1 MKKSKTVW
9 LIQQHSMP
17 PELGHY
23 NRQNNFGKYLKRDG
37 YNPIAFA
44 GSKLHN
50 SDVQMIK
57 DRRKFIMY
65 TNSECP
71 FCFIRTC
78 DYGNSKIKRIV
89 AELQFHW
96 NLYRNR
102 KRFPKPDIVLGS
114 SSYMMSACLA
124 IILAR
129 KFKCKSIVEIRDLW
143 PQTIVDYLGF
153 SPKNPIIRLL
163 YRVEKWMY
171 TNADELVFT
180 MEGGKDYIVEHK
192 LDKAHGGKVDLKKV
206 HHINNGVDLEKFIE
220 AKENNHFYDEDL
232 SDPDK
237 ICIVYTGSIRKANH
251 LEYILQIAI
260 YFVDKNIYFL
270 IWGQGDEKD
279 KLELMAKNEGL
290 INVKFKGYVEKNK
303 IPSILTQADVL
314 FLHLQ
319 YEPVIKY
326 GYSSNKFFDY
336 LAANKPIIADLDGKY
351 ELVRSNNIGI
361 VIPNDNSEKSAQMIM
376 AMIESNVG
384 FGKFISNISSVAR
397 KYDFANLTKKLEALL

>member
-23 NRQNNFGKYLKRDG
+23 NRQNNFGKYLKCDG

-50 SDVQMIK
+50 SDVQLIQ

-71 FCFIRTC
+71 FCFIKTC

-102 KRFPKPDIVLGS
+102 KKFPKPDIVLGS

-129 KFKCKSIVEIRDLW
+129 KFKCKSIVEVRDLW
-143 PQTIVDYLGF
+143 PQTIVDYLGY

-163 YRVEKWMY
+163 YCVEKWMY

-180 MEGGKDYIVEHK
+180 MEGGKDYIIEHK

-220 AKENNHFYDEDL
+220 ARENNHFYDEDL
-232 SDPDK
+232 ADPDK
-237 ICIVYTGSIRKANH
+237 ICIVYTGSIRRVNH
-251 LEYILQIAI
+251 LEYILQIVKN
-260 YFVDKNIYFL
+260 FLGTNIYFL
-270 IWGQGDEKD
+270 IWGQGYEKD
-279 KLELMAKNEGL
+279 SLKMQAQKEGL
-290 INVKFKGYVEKNK
+290 VNVKFKGYVEKNN
-303 IPSILTQADVL
+303 IPSILTQADIL
-314 FLHLQ
+314 FLHSQ
-319 YEPVIKY
+319 YEPVLRY
-326 GYSSNKFFDY
+326 GYSLNKLFDY
-336 LAANKPIIADLDGKY
+336 IAAGKPIIADLDGKY
-351 ELVRSNNIGI
+351 EIIRRNNIGI
-361 VIPNDNSEKSAQMIM
+361 VIPNNDPQKASEMIK
-376 AMIESNVG
+376 ALVYSSDG
-384 FGKFISNISSVAR
+384 FDKYIRNISDVA
-397 KYDFANLTKKLEALL
+397 KQYDFLNLTKKLEKLL

>member
-1 MKKSKTVW
+1 MKKSKTIW

-37 YNPIAFA
+37 YSPIAFA

-57 DRRKFIMY
+57 DKRKYIMY
-65 TNSECP
+65 TESECP
-71 FCFIRTC
+71 FCFIKTC
-78 DYGNSKIKRIV
+78 DYGNSRKKRII
-89 AELQFHW
+89 AEIQFHW

-102 KRFPKPDIVLGS
+102 KKFPKPDVVLGS

-124 IILAR
+124 IILAK
-129 KFKCKSIVEIRDLW
+129 KFKCKSIVEVRDLW
-143 PQTIVDYLGF
+143 PQTIVDYLGY
-153 SPKNPIIRLL
+153 SPKNPIIKFL
-163 YRVEKWMY
+163 YQVEKWMY
-171 TNADELVFT
+171 ANADELVFT
-180 MEGGKDYIVEHK
+180 MEGGKDYIIEHK

-232 SDPDK
+232 ADPDK
-237 ICIVYTGSIRKANH
+237 VCIVYTGSVRKANH
-251 LEYILQIAI
+251 LEYILQIAKH
-260 YFVDKNIYFL
+260 FVDTNVYFL
-270 IWGQGDEKD
+270 VWGQGDEKEQ
-279 KLELMAKNEGL
+279 LELKVKEEGL
-290 INVKFKGYVEKNK
+290 NNVKFKGYVEKNN
-303 IPSILTQADVL
+303 IPSILTQADLL

-336 LAANKPIIADLDGKY
+336 LAAEKPIIADLDGKY

-361 VIPNDNSEKSAQMIM
+361 VIPNDNSEMAAQMIM
-376 AMIESNVG
+376 AMIEAGNE
-384 FGKFISNISSVAR
+384 FREFTRNISGVAR
-397 KYDFANLTKKLEALL
+397 QYDFANLTKKLEELL

>member
-1 MKKSKTVW
+1 MKKSKTIW

-57 DRRKFIMY
+57 DKRKYMMY
-65 TNSECP
+65 TESECP
-71 FCFIRTC
+71 FCFIKTC
-78 DYGNSKIKRIV
+78 DYGNSRKKRIF
-89 AELQFHW
+89 AEIQFHW
-96 NLYRNR
+96 NLYRYG
-102 KRFPKPDIVLGS
+102 KKFPKPDVILGS

-129 KFKCKSIVEIRDLW
+129 KFKCKSIVEVRDLW
-143 PQTIVDYLGF
+143 PQTIVDYLGY
-153 SPKNPIIRLL
+153 SPKNPIIRIL
-163 YRVEKWMY
+163 YQVEKWMY

-180 MEGGKDYIVEHK
+180 MEGGKDYIIEHK
-192 LDKAHGGKVDLKKV
+192 LDVAHGGKVDLKKV

-220 AKENNHFYDEDL
+220 ARENNHFYDEDL
-232 SDPDK
+232 ADPDK
-237 ICIVYTGSIRKANH
+237 VCIVYTGSVRKANH
-251 LEYILQIAI
+251 LEYILQIAKH
-260 YFVDKNIYFL
+260 FVDTNVYFL
-270 IWGQGDEKD
+270 VWGQGDEKEQ
-279 KLELMAKNEGL
+279 LELKVKEEGL
-290 INVKFKGYVEKNK
+290 NNVKFKGYVEKNN
-303 IPSILTQADVL
+303 IPSILTQADLL

-336 LAANKPIIADLDGKY
+336 LAAEKPIIADLDGKY

-361 VIPNDNSEKSAQMIM
+361 VIPNDNSEMAAQMIM
-376 AMIESNVG
+376 AMIEAGNE
-384 FGKFISNISSVAR
+384 FREFTRNISGVAR
-397 KYDFANLTKKLEALL
+397 QYDFANLTKKLEELL

>member
-1 MKKSKTVW
+1 
-9 LIQQHSMP
+9 MP

-57 DRRKFIMY
+57 DNRKYMMY
-65 TNSECP
+65 TTSECP
-71 FCFIRTC
+71 FCFIKTC
-78 DYGNSKIKRIV
+78 DYGNSKKKRII

-102 KRFPKPDIVLGS
+102 KKFPKPDVVLGS

-129 KFKCKSIVEIRDLW
+129 KFKCKSIVEVRDLW
-143 PQTIVDYLGF
+143 PQTIVDYLGY
-153 SPKNPIIRLL
+153 SPKNPIIRIL
-163 YRVEKWMY
+163 YQVEKWMY
-171 TNADELVFT
+171 THADELVFT
-180 MEGGKDYIVEHK
+180 MEGGKDYIIEHK
-192 LDKAHGGKVDLKKV
+192 LDKVHGGKVDLNKI

-220 AKENNHFYDEDL
+220 ARENNHFYDEDL
-232 SDPDK
+232 ADPDK
-237 ICIVYTGSIRKANH
+237 ICIVYTGSVRKANH
-251 LEYILQIAI
+251 LEYILQIAK
-260 YFVDKNIYFL
+260 YFIDTNVCFL

-279 KLELMAKNEGL
+279 QLELKVKEEGL
-290 INVKFKGYVEKNK
+290 KNVKFKGYVEKNN
-303 IPSILTQADVL
+303 IPSILTQADLL

-336 LAANKPIIADLDGKY
+336 LAAEKPIIADLDGKY

-361 VIPNDNSEKSAQMIM
+361 VIPNDDSEKAAQMIM
-376 AMIESNVG
+376 AMIESNNR
-384 FGKFISNISSVAR
+384 FDEFTRNISSVAR
-397 KYDFANLTKKLEALL
+397 QYDFANLTKKLEELL

>member
-1 MKKSKTVW
+1 MKKSKTIW

-57 DRRKFIMY
+57 DKRKYMMY
-65 TNSECP
+65 TESECP
-71 FCFIRTC
+71 FCFIKTC
-78 DYGNSKIKRIV
+78 DYGNSRKKRIF
-89 AELQFHW
+89 AEIQFHW
-96 NLYRNR
+96 NLYRYR
-102 KRFPKPDIVLGS
+102 KKFPKPDVILGS

-129 KFKCKSIVEIRDLW
+129 KFKCKSIVEVRDLW
-143 PQTIVDYLGF
+143 PQTIVDYLGY
-153 SPKNPIIRLL
+153 SPKNPIIRIL
-163 YRVEKWMY
+163 YQVEKWMY

-180 MEGGKDYIVEHK
+180 MEGGKDYIIEHK

-232 SDPDK
+232 ADPDK
-237 ICIVYTGSIRKANH
+237 VCIVYTGSVRKANH
-251 LEYILQIAI
+251 LEYILQIAKH
-260 YFVDKNIYFL
+260 FVDTNVYFL
-270 IWGQGDEKD
+270 VWGQGDEKEQ
-279 KLELMAKNEGL
+279 LELKVKEEGL
-290 INVKFKGYVEKNK
+290 NNVKFKGYVEKNN
-303 IPSILTQADVL
+303 IPSILTQADLL

-336 LAANKPIIADLDGKY
+336 LAAEKPIIADLDGKY

-361 VIPNDNSEKSAQMIM
+361 VIPNDNSEMAAQMIM
-376 AMIESNVG
+376 AMIEAGNG
-384 FGKFISNISSVAR
+384 FRKFTRNISGVAR
-397 KYDFANLTKKLEALL
+397 QYDFANLTKKLEELL